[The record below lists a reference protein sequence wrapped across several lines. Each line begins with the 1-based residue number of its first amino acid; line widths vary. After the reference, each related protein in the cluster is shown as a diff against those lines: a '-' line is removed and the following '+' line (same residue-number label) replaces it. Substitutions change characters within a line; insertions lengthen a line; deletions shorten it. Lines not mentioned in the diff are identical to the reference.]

1 MTLIIVAILA
11 LCYLLIAS
19 EYFTNINKAAVAIFT
34 GTVGW
39 VLYACYVDVGLVQ
52 SVFLRYFGRASEIV
66 IFLLVTMTIVEVLN
80 NNGCF
85 DFIRPLLKT
94 RNSKKMLWSL
104 GIVTFFLSA
113 HLENLTVTVMM
124 LTLMHELIAN
134 RRQRILFGSA
144 IVIAANCGG
153 AITVIGEPTGL
164 LLWNLGAVSASGLFL
179 KMFLPCLV
187 AWALPTFIIG
197 RMLPERCDTETIVMP
212 YRGDDTRLKV
222 WQRILMLFV
231 GIGGLWFIPSF
242 RNITQ
247 LSPFL
252 GALCVLALL
261 WIVNE
266 LFNHRLLSSNL
277 NQSRRVPSDLQY
289 GVVQMILYVMGFLL
303 AVGVVT
309 ETGAVEWFINESHA
323 YIQDSWL
330 MGCVAAVVS
339 VVLDNFATA
348 VTFFSLSP
356 QAGVDD
362 PYWAIIAFSSAIGG
376 NVLAIGSLSGI
387 AFLRM
392 EHVRVVTYFKTV
404 GTYALLGLIAGYLTM
419 FLLSFS

>member
-1 MTLIIVAILA
+1 MTLIIVAILV

-39 VLYACYVDVGLVQ
+39 VLYACYVDVGIVQ
-52 SVFLRYFGRASEIV
+52 GVFLRYFGRAAEIV
-66 IFLLVTMTIVEVLN
+66 IFLLVTMTIVEILN

-104 GIVTFFLSA
+104 GIVTFLLSA
-113 HLENLTVTVMM
+113 NIDNLTVTVMM

-153 AITVIGEPTGL
+153 ALTVIGEPAGL
-164 LLWNLGAVSASGLFL
+164 LLWNMGAVSASGFFL

-187 AWALPTFIIG
+187 AWVLPTFLIG
-197 RMLPERCDTETIVMP
+197 RLLPERCDTETIVMP

-222 WQRILMLFV
+222 WQRLLMLFV
-231 GIGGLWFIPSF
+231 GIGGLWAIPTF
-242 RNITQ
+242 RNLTQ

-266 LFNHRLLSSNL
+266 LFNHRLIASNL
-277 NQSRRVPSDLQY
+277 NQGRAVPSILQY
-289 GVVQMILYVMGFLL
+289 GVVQMMLYVLGFLL

-323 YIQDSWL
+323 YIQNSWI

-339 VVLDNFATA
+339 ILLDNFATA

-356 QAGVDD
+356 LAGADD
-362 PYWAIIAFSSAIGG
+362 PYWSIIAFNSAIGG
-376 NVLAIGSLSGI
+376 NVLAVGSLSGI
-387 AFLRM
+387 AFLKM
-392 EHVRVVTYFKTV
+392 EHVRIMTYFKNV
-404 GTYALLGLIAGYLTM
+404 GAYALLGLIAGYLTM
-419 FLLSFS
+419 FLLYGF

>member
-1 MTLIIVAILA
+1 MILIIVAVLA

-19 EYFTNINKAAVAIFT
+19 EYFTNISKAAVAIFA

-39 VLYACYVDVGLVQ
+39 VLYACYVDVGIVQ
-52 SVFLRYFGRASEIV
+52 SVFLRYFGRAAEIV
-66 IFLLVTMTIVEVLN
+66 VFLLVTMTIVEILN

-104 GIVTFFLSA
+104 AIVTFVLSA
-113 HLENLTVTVMM
+113 NLDNLTTTVMM

-134 RRQRILFGSA
+134 RRQRIIFGSA
-144 IVIAANCGG
+144 ILISANCGG
-153 AITVIGEPTGL
+153 ALTVIGEPAGL
-164 LLWNLGAVSASGLFL
+164 LLWNIGAVSASGFFL
-179 KMFLPCLV
+179 RMFPPCLV
-187 AWALPTFIIG
+187 AWALPILFLG
-197 RMLPERCDTETIVMP
+197 RLLPERCDTETIVMP

-222 WQRILMLFV
+222 WQRLLMLFV

-242 RNITQ
+242 RNLTQ

-266 LFNHRLLSSNL
+266 LFNHRLLASNL
-277 NQSRRVPSDLQY
+277 NQGRGLSGDLQY

-309 ETGAVEWFINESHA
+309 ETGAVDWFINESHA
-323 YIQDSWL
+323 YIQNSWW
-330 MGCVAAVVS
+330 MGCVAAAVS
-339 VVLDNFATA
+339 VLLDNFATA

-356 QAGVDD
+356 QAGADD
-362 PYWAIIAFSSAIGG
+362 PYWAIIAFNAAVGG
-376 NVLAIGSLSGI
+376 NVLAVGSIGGI

-392 EHVRVVTYFKTV
+392 EHVRIVTYFKSE
-404 GTYALLGLIAGYLTM
+404 GLYALIGLVAGYFTM
-419 FLLSFS
+419 FLLSIL